1 MLKTLAALAVL
12 SMLTACQ
19 TATPSGVIDTS
30 CLAFEPVTYSRK
42 DTGDTVRQVRQH
54 NAAFVALC
62 GAARPKG
69 HTASR

>member
-1 MLKTLAALAVL
+1 VPKKLASLAVL

-42 DTGDTVRQVRQH
+42 DTADTVRQIRQH

-62 GAARPKG
+62 GPARPAG
-69 HTASR
+69 RTSNR